1 MPLYEY
7 LCRPCDRKDVQRV
20 LFEDFD
26 KAMYCEQCGGP
37 MIRLISRPGRVST
50 PIHLRD
56 ENRLYA
62 GLSEKEITA
71 ERKAEDEAYERSWG
85 CKSLPSTESIR
96 PEGPTLM
103 DIPMED
109 KPADAATMAWLQGGS
124 E

>member
-7 LCRPCDRKDVQRV
+7 LCRACERKETHRR

-26 KAMYCEQCGGP
+26 TVTLCSECARP

-50 PIHLRD
+50 PTHLRD
-56 ENRLYA
+56 ENRLYK
-62 GLSEKEITA
+62 GLSATEIAEERRKEDA
-71 ERKAEDEAYERSWG
+71 AYERAWG
-85 CKSLPSTESIR
+85 SKSLPSTDHIR
-96 PEGPTLM
+96 PDGPTLL

-109 KPADAATMAWLQGGS
+109 KPADAATMDWLRGGS

>member
-1 MPLYEY
+1 MPMYEY
-7 LCRPCDRKDVQRV
+7 LCKPCERREVHRR

-26 KAMYCEQCGGP
+26 RPTHCAECGGA

-62 GLSEKEITA
+62 GMSEKEITE
-71 ERKAEDEAYERSWG
+71 ERRREDAAYERSWG
-85 CKSLPSTESIR
+85 CKSLPSTDHIR
-96 PEGPTLM
+96 PDGPTLM

-109 KPADAATMAWLQGGS
+109 KPADAATMAWLEGR